1 MNQNETSKKR
11 KAKGVRRL
19 AGSSLPGTPVNEQ
32 PTAKK
37 YNAVALEKN
46 LKRMVETDQR
56 EIRDERDKLLRAR
69 SEGEICELAGW
80 KIEIDNTIRNWP
92 EMTDTL
98 SEAEWN
104 RFYEGFFTRSSLK
117 HGYRGGA
124 DAHCY
129 LDAVEKVRARILYC
143 GNNESLFPD
152 LRSRL
157 RFRNG
162 RDGVVY
168 QAITP
173 EKREEIRELQ
183 RFALSMDAFNDLTTK
198 ERGIMEAFID
208 TWSEE
213 LTAIGLDTKQAEV
226 EKAIEHVQ
234 TLAINLQRAFKKQG
248 QPMSEALKSL
258 GASVHDDGGISALE
272 ADWSYENKL
281 SLKGTAKDPY
291 RTQKHF
297 QQDEEGPE
305 PAFGGARITREP

>member
-1 MNQNETSKKR
+1 MSIKQ

-37 YNAVALEKN
+37 YNTVALEKN

-56 EIRDERDKLLRAR
+56 EIRHERDKLQRAR

-92 EMTDTL
+92 EIKDTL
-98 SEAEWN
+98 SEAERN

-124 DAHCY
+124 DAHSY

-143 GNNESLFPD
+143 GNNETLFPD

-157 RFRNG
+157 RFIRNG
-162 RDGVVY
+162 WSGVVY

-183 RFALSMDAFNDLTTK
+183 RFALSMDAFNDLTAR
-198 ERGIMEAFID
+198 EREIMESFVD
-208 TWSEE
+208 SWSEE
-213 LTAIGLDTKQAEV
+213 LTAIGLGIKQPEV

-234 TLAINLQRAFKKQG
+234 TLAIKLQRTIKKQG
-248 QPMSEALKSL
+248 QPMSEALKVL
-258 GASVHDDGGISALE
+258 GASVHNDGGISALE

-305 PAFGGARITREP
+305 PAFGGARITRKP